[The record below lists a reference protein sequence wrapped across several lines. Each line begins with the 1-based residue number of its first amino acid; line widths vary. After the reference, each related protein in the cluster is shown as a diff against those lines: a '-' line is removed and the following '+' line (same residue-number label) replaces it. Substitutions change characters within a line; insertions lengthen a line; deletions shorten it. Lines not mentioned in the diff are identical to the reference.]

1 MSSEESNKTLKQTLS
16 QASAFEQQRE
26 LYEAATNEAND
37 IGPDVTDMVWSAA
50 RKEALN
56 RLHNDMRKHHGESKE
71 NSGR

>member
-1 MSSEESNKTLKQTLS
+1 MSSEESNKTFKQILS
-16 QASAFEQQRE
+16 QGSAFDQQRE

-56 RLHNDMRKHHGESKE
+56 RLHNDMRKQHGESKE

>member
-1 MSSEESNKTLKQTLS
+1 MSSEESNKTFKQILS
-16 QASAFEQQRE
+16 QGSAFDQQRE

-56 RLHNDMRKHHGESKE
+56 RLHNDMRKQHGESKE
-71 NSGR
+71 NS